1 MWYFAQM
8 MMYLDTSQKSPIR
21 YDTIQALKN
30 VSRFDTDPQK
40 VYLDTRYVSNIAILC
55 TTANRCQKYVNIEM
69 PNQQFRIQAKNEQ
82 YFLKNPKF
90 KESAACTNS

>member
-8 MMYLDTSQKSPIR
+8 MMYLDTSQKCPIR

-30 VSRFDTDPQK
+30 VSRFDTDPEK

-55 TTANRCQKYVNIEM
+55 TTAYRHLQGTCG
-69 PNQQFRIQAKNEQ
+69 
-82 YFLKNPKF
+82 LGL
-90 KESAACTNS
+90 T

>member
-30 VSRFDTDPQK
+30 VSRFDTDPEK

-55 TTANRCQKYVNIEM
+55 TTGLSLADRE
-69 PNQQFRIQAKNEQ
+69 
-82 YFLKNPKF
+82 PK
-90 KESAACTNS
+90 SHL

>member
-30 VSRFDTDPQK
+30 VSRFDTDPEK

-55 TTANRCQKYVNIEM
+55 TTGHEFYQELKPLMRVDLLKSETTEGM
-69 PNQQFRIQAKNEQ
+69 QA
-82 YFLKNPKF
+82 
-90 KESAACTNS
+90 

>member
-1 MWYFAQM
+1 MWYFTQM

-30 VSRFDTDPQK
+30 VSRFDTDPEK

-55 TTANRCQKYVNIEM
+55 TTAGKPVSKDTYWLI
-69 PNQQFRIQAKNEQ
+69 
-82 YFLKNPKF
+82 
-90 KESAACTNS
+90 ST

>member
-40 VYLDTRYVSNIAILC
+40 VYLDTRYVSNISILC
-55 TTANRCQKYVNIEM
+55 TTA
-69 PNQQFRIQAKNEQ
+69 
-82 YFLKNPKF
+82 LGNP
-90 KESAACTNS
+90 AP

>member
-30 VSRFDTDPQK
+30 VSRFDTDPEK

-55 TTANRCQKYVNIEM
+55 TTVYDDH
-69 PNQQFRIQAKNEQ
+69 
-82 YFLKNPKF
+82 
-90 KESAACTNS
+90 

>member
-21 YDTIQALKN
+21 YDMIQALRN

-55 TTANRCQKYVNIEM
+55 TTGDHNTVLAKYS
-69 PNQQFRIQAKNEQ
+69 PNLLFSD
-82 YFLKNPKF
+82 FGDHL
-90 KESAACTNS
+90 

>member
-21 YDTIQALKN
+21 YDMIQALKN
-30 VSRFDTDPQK
+30 VSRFDTDPEK

-55 TTANRCQKYVNIEM
+55 TTGW
-69 PNQQFRIQAKNEQ
+69 KNFSGQ
-82 YFLKNPKF
+82 GCVIGVYLH
-90 KESAACTNS
+90 NSLHC